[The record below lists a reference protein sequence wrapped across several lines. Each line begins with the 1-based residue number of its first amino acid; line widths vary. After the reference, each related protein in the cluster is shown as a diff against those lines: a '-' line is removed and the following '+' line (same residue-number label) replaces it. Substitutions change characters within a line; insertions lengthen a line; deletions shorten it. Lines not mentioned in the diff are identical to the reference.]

1 MGCEWG
7 EVSSGQWRADGA
19 GLWVGPV
26 PRLVLPVP
34 LLVLVLLVLL
44 LLLLL
49 VVVVVVLLL
58 LLSGSCY
65 SQRTHAFHTTR

>member
-1 MGCEWG
+1 MSTKGSG
-7 EVSSGQWRADGA
+7 SSYASNNRA
-19 GLWVGPV
+19 
-26 PRLVLPVP
+26 PRPKRNLQPVP
-34 LLVLVLLVLL
+34 LLVLLLLLL

-49 VVVVVVLLL
+49 VVVVLLLL